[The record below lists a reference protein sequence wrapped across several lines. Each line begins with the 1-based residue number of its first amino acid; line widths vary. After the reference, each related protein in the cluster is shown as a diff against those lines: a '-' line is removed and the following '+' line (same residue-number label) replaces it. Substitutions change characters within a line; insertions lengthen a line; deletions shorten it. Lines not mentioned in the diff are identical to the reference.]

1 VKGPPEDGA
10 AQARRFIDAELAAGN
25 AVVATHAPPA
35 GVLASTYVILARPAT
50 TRPREATAGQA
61 SPPWCFGSLAP
72 GVPAVVVLEAQAVEH
87 DPPRQPAP
95 PAGSPRA
102 SSPAAPRAPRRR
114 VPPRT
119 DPAEPADRADRI
131 QRFRASMAMDL
142 ERWRDGTGY
151 DLDAID
157 EATPA
162 EREAMLDLVLAHGLD
177 AARDVEAVARLGGPR
192 AEAALR
198 HHFDRGG
205 TLHRLAVLREA
216 PALVSDD
223 ERTAVLVQALQEVRP
238 FEGLSL
244 TLGLVEDWHP
254 PPVVDALW
262 QAARHG
268 PAERAVHA
276 AALLA
281 WLHGLAAEPFD
292 WSQRP
297 FFLQFGDRDPAV
309 REGACQVLRQR
320 IGPATP
326 VRGQPAAAGA
336 GQVRRPKR

>member
-1 VKGPPEDGA
+1 MKGPPEDGA
-10 AQARRFIDAELAAGN
+10 AQARWFIDAELAAGN
-25 AVVATHAPPA
+25 AVVATHAPPT
-35 GVLASTYVILARPAT
+35 GVLASTYVILARPRT
-50 TRPREATAGQA
+50 TRPRKAPGGKA
-61 SPPWCFGSLAP
+61 SPWCFGSLAP

-102 SSPAAPRAPRRR
+102 SSHAAPRAPRRR
-114 VPPRT
+114 VPSPTGPT
-119 DPAEPADRADRI
+119 DPTDRI
-131 QRFRASMAMDL
+131 QRFRASMAMNLD
-142 ERWRDGTGY
+142 RWRDGTGY

-162 EREAMLDLVLAHGLD
+162 EREAMLDIVLAHGLD

-198 HHFDRGG
+198 RHFDRGG

-309 REGACQVLRQR
+309 RETACRVLRQR
-320 IGPATP
+320 IGPAP
-326 VRGQPAAAGA
+326 EVRGQQATAGA
-336 GQVRRPKR
+336 GQAGRPKR